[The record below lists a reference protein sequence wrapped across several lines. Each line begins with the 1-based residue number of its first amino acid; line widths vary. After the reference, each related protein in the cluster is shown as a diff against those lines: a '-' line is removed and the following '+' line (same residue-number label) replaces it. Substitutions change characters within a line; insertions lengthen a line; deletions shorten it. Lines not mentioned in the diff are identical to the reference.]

1 MNEISYRVIT
11 ISASDNSSKSVV
23 FSDVVYG
30 SYAYEVE
37 VTGFIPE
44 EQAFLVSNETE
55 LLDVKLTPN
64 AVDID
69 WLTYDNTTITQID
82 TSPYATS
89 SGTLVLNVPNEYK
102 DNVTQIVSL
111 QQIKRVGGSTI
122 LDVTPPVALANW
134 TKTEGSDNV
143 TYTTQFTFF

>member
-1 MNEISYRVIT
+1 ML
-11 ISASDNSSKSVV
+11 
-23 FSDVVYG
+23 FSNVVYN

-69 WLTYDNTTITQID
+69 KFEPRERNKNANIFLLKFKPKIR
-82 TSPYATS
+82 A
-89 SGTLVLNVPNEYK
+89 
-102 DNVTQIVSL
+102 
-111 QQIKRVGGSTI
+111 IK
-122 LDVTPPVALANW
+122 
-134 TKTEGSDNV
+134 KQ
-143 TYTTQFTFF
+143 TYTKAY